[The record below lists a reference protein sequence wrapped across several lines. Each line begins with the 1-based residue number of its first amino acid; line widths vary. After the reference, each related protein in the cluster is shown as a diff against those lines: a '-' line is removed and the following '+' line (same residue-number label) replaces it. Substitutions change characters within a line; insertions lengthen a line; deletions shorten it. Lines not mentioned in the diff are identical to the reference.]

1 MSVGEAR
8 VRGMEQDLLKRF
20 PPLPDRIGHVGGVE
34 SLTLDGRRYY
44 FGFDYSSDL
53 VVSPLIDDPKAMA
66 AFASEYMRQRT
77 GRHDAAYWADLVAL
91 AVDGTALTGDDADR
105 VVASADLRGGLP
117 ESGGHLLYLLGAAT
131 GWEDWFEEAPEV
143 RRAYERLGFDEDD
156 PESVDHCLDAVREHG
171 RQARPD
177 EWTVVHFHL
186 TAAVRHLPGNWGLL
200 FAPLA
205 EGLPNHR

>member
-1 MSVGEAR
+1 
-8 VRGMEQDLLKRF
+8 MEQDLLERF

-156 PESVDHCLDAVREHG
+156 PEFVDHCLDAVRERG

-186 TAAVRHLPGNWGLL
+186 TAAVRHLPGNWHLL